1 MPHDK
6 QLELQTY
13 RLRVILQTREEV
25 ERMIE
30 AMSEYQRAQ
39 ISADWL
45 ARMRASGVA
54 DPWVH
59 AFRVM
64 RRGTDSP
71 VGSCSF
77 KGPPVDGVVEIA
89 YGIHPDHEGKG
100 YATEVAQALVDYAA
114 SCEDVRLVRA
124 HTLPGAAA
132 SKRVLEK
139 CGFRYVGETVDPED
153 GTVCRFERSVSV
165 GQRGAHD

>member
-1 MPHDK
+1 M
-6 QLELQTY
+6 ELQTH
-13 RLRVILQTREEV
+13 RLKVILQTREEV

-30 AMSEYQRAQ
+30 AMSEYERAQ

-45 ARMRASGVA
+45 ARMRASEQA

-59 AFRVM
+59 AFRVVL
-64 RRGTDSP
+64 RDTGSA

-77 KGPPVDGVVEIA
+77 KGPPVAGVVEIA
-89 YGIHPDHEGKG
+89 YGIQPDHEGKG
-100 YATEVAQALVDYAA
+100 YATEVAQALVDYAL
-114 SCEDVRLVRA
+114 SCEEVRLVRA

-139 CGFRYVGETVDPED
+139 CGFRYVGRTVDPED
-153 GTVCRFERSVSV
+153 GTVCRFEASA
-165 GQRGAHD
+165 GDFAGAA